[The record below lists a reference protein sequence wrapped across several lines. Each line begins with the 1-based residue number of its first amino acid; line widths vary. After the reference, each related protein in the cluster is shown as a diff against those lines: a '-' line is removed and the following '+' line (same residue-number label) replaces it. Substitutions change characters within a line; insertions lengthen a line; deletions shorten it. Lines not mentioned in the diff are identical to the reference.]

1 MGITQVT
8 ALPAGTVVE
17 ADVCVVGAG
26 AAGTTVATQLARS
39 GVRVC
44 LVESGTFDPDPDV
57 QSLYDLQSV
66 GYPQRPNYMSRAH
79 YFGGSCNLWAGRSMA
94 LAPLDLEDR
103 AWVPGGSWPLPYEE
117 LARHYP
123 DAGKVLGLPA
133 EAARSTADLTRY
145 LSDDEARLLGAGD
158 LVPTVSWWARR
169 PRRFG
174 SDVGHQLGSMAGVQ
188 VLLSGT
194 ATELVTS
201 GSGEGVS
208 ILKVAALNGS
218 TCAVRAR
225 RFVLACGGLETAR
238 LLLASRDRHPHGIGN
253 QHDQVGRFF
262 MDHPRAV
269 FGKVEILPGRKLRG
283 MRGRPTPDGKL
294 QVGLG
299 FSQQLQRQEQLLN
312 HYVTLEMQSSG
323 YTEARYQSFVQSMK
337 VLLRRGHTGSRLD
350 FAKRHLGQLPEM
362 IYLLSPKEIMP
373 HGLYRLYVAARDIVP
388 RKPRLQTFVPVYF
401 CEQPPTAAS
410 RVTLGEERDR
420 LGMPRLVLDWQI
432 DESVYRSLYRLQEL
446 LGRRLEA
453 TGLGRLHS
461 TTDRPSFTDA
471 SHHMGTTR
479 MSSSPAD
486 GVVDTDCRVHG
497 MENLYVASSSV
508 FPSAGHANPTWTIVA
523 LSLRLASHL
532 RSLRP

>member
-1 MGITQVT
+1 M
-8 ALPAGTVVE
+8 AGE
-17 ADVCVVGAG
+17 
-26 AAGTTVATQLARS
+26 LART
-39 GVRVC
+39 GIRVC
-44 LVESGTFDPDPDV
+44 LVESGGFDPDPEV
-57 QSLYDLQSV
+57 QSLYDLQSI

-103 AWVPGGSWPLPYEE
+103 PWVPGGAWPLSYAE

-123 DAGKVLGLPA
+123 GAGKVLELPA
-133 EAARSTADLTRY
+133 EAASPAADLSRY
-145 LSDDEARLLGAGD
+145 LSADEVRLLEGGD

-174 SDVGHQLGSMAGVQ
+174 TDVARALARMAGVQ
-188 VLLSGT
+188 ILLSGT

-201 GSGEGVS
+201 ESGEGVS
-208 ILKVAALNGS
+208 MLKVAALNGS
-218 TCAVRAR
+218 TTGVRAR

-238 LLLASRDRHPHGIGN
+238 LLLASRDRHPRGLGN
-253 QHDQVGRFF
+253 LHDQVGRFF

-337 VLLRRGHTGSRLD
+337 VLLRRGHAGSRID

-373 HGLYRLYVAARDIVP
+373 HSLYRLYVAARDMVP
-388 RKPRLQTFVPVYF
+388 REPRLQTFVPVYF

-446 LGRRLEA
+446 LGRHLEA

-461 TTDRPSFTDA
+461 TNERPSFTDA

-479 MSSSPAD
+479 MSRSPRD
-486 GVVDTDCRVHG
+486 GVVDTECRVHG

-532 RSLRP
+532 RGLRP